1 MKLETPR
8 AIYRE
13 NLMTPAPGAVV
24 PFEKVRPISPLN
36 SFKFNDFDK
45 EVSANKRSGFP
56 LPVIGFDLQKV
67 RNFICGFAAVHK
79 QI

>member
-1 MKLETPR
+1 MKLEREGGLKLETPR

-13 NLMTPAPGAVV
+13 NLMTRAVAWRAGAVV

-36 SFKFNDFDK
+36 SFKFNGFDK

-56 LPVIGFDLQKV
+56 LPVIGFDLQ
-67 RNFICGFAAVHK
+67 
-79 QI
+79 